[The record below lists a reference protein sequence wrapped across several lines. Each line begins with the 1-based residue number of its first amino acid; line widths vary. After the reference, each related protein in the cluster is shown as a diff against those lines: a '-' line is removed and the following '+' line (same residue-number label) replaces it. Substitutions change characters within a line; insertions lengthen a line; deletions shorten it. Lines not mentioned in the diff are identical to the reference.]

1 MANDLNSLVAQT
13 SSFSSSM
20 NSAAVAS
27 GKAAGG
33 VLDLG
38 KAAFNAL
45 NPISKIGN
53 AIGGW
58 RQAIGFIGFGGIVH
72 ELEKAKNVLG
82 DIEQAAIGVT
92 RSMGPM
98 KDYPMW
104 QAEIVKGATQLGI
117 EYNEYAQAIQAA
129 NKHHAALSMSQKEFL
144 GFTKDAARFG
154 EMVGASASEGAAAFG
169 KLVGESKVGMGVIKN
184 VQHEMLAL
192 QNAVGL
198 TGHEMIELLNT
209 GLTPI
214 ITQLKL
220 LGESDALIN
229 RTTAAVT
236 KLSAQFMA
244 AGFEAGKAAGLVQ
257 KLMDPERLTENVM
270 LFNQM
275 GININDA
282 IGAMTGGGGADEMIA
297 KMGDKLPE
305 LAKKVASMGMAGV
318 QFAKSLGIPYKDLL
332 QMQNMSSAEAQ
343 KAMAAQ
349 QAERE
354 KQDQF
359 NKQWEQTM
367 STWKKWA
374 ISLSQAFDQIAIAIM
389 DAFGVKN
396 FKDIKELPLAFG
408 RVFVDFLNAI
418 KFKEIVAIAINVLRM
433 FSQGLQKLMEVVKPA
448 LDRLFSGER
457 FQMLSNAVN
466 KLGASFGTMFAK
478 IVDKLPA
485 LIDGISKMITYITP
499 WIEQMVNLVAEN
511 PKGAIIAIL
520 VAKFGGFI
528 MPMIGSMLMTF
539 LPSILKGIFNMATGG
554 LSKILGIGGEGGI
567 SGLLGRLLS
576 GGAARGAGAAAG
588 GAVKGALSATGIGAI
603 IAAVLDVFINV
614 FSKKMQGYSWGDA
627 LWKGIGNSLKGS
639 FGIKWIA
646 DTMQDIFSWSSK
658 KLHEFIGPLAYV
670 FDALM
675 IPTRAAWGA
684 IQLLTGAISN
694 FADIAESWFSDYE
707 NNAADFTLA
716 MTKVSES
723 LEKSDDMATRFY
735 GKRIKELAESNDSWF
750 ESTRQA
756 GAQSFLAAKQ
766 LAPEQQNK
774 LAKDD
779 IVTLMGVM
787 AAQGQAYNTMGAAG
801 RAAIDANPEKAGI
814 NKRAMGTNALFNQD
828 QLIENAGK
836 FENQLNFRGT
846 EAFNR
851 LRYFVGAQ
859 FKLTETEFKA
869 KGERALKFAQKEFA
883 AFDEAANVL
892 RDKMNKGL
900 IDPKDVVKQVEKLQ
914 AVLQGVTDKISAS
927 IQKSVADISQRMSTI
942 GLGDWLK
949 SALTGGRWKGDNAKT
964 AEDLAQVYSGL
975 QFTAADYKRL
985 AAGGADAVGLLQ
997 SKLTESGVS
1006 AGMDRSK
1013 INEVVGP
1020 MVTQIISENQVRFA
1034 MSAQA
1039 QERMEQLNKLQLDAT
1054 NKIVQETGRGADA
1067 AEKTAINTTPRRPVR
1082 MINLNEVAMRANES
1096 GANTLTFSRG

>member
-433 FSQGLQKLMEVVKPA
+433 FAQGLQKLMEVIKPA

-528 MPMIGSMLMTF
+528 MPMIGSILMTF
-539 LPSILKGIFNMATGG
+539 LPTILKGVFNMVTSG
-554 LSKILGIGGEGGI
+554 LSKTLGLSGGEGIGSLI
-567 SGLLGRLLS
+567 SKIFSRGASQTAGGVL
-576 GGAARGAGAAAG
+576 GGAS
-588 GAVKGALSATGIGAI
+588 KALGATGIGAI
-603 IAAVLDVFINV
+603 IMVVVDVFLNI

-627 LWKGIGNSLKGS
+627 IWKGIGNSLKGS
-639 FGIKWIA
+639 FGIKWLA
-646 DTMQDIFSWSSK
+646 DALQDVYGWVSK
-658 KLHEFIGPLAYV
+658 KMHEFIGPLAYV
-670 FDALM
+670 FDGIMLPARM
-675 IPTRAAWGA
+675 AIGA
-684 IQLLTGAISN
+684 IQILTQGISD
-694 FADIAESWFSDYE
+694 FAGVMEDLFSNYE
-707 NNAADFTLA
+707 DNTADFTLA
-716 MTKVSES
+716 MTKVSDS

-735 GKRIKELAESNDSWF
+735 GKRIKELAESNNSWF

-756 GAQSFLAAKQ
+756 GAQSFLSAKQ

-787 AAQGQAYNTMGAAG
+787 AAQGQAYNTLGAAG
-801 RAAIDANPEKAGI
+801 RAAIDSNPEKAGI
-814 NKRAMGTNALFNQD
+814 NKRAMGTNALFYQD
-828 QLIENAGK
+828 QLIENAEK
-836 FENQLNFRGT
+836 FDRQLNSTTVRIVTDMKDGVKRFLGMRVEEIKSNT
-846 EAFNR
+846 D
-851 LRYFVGAQ
+851 
-859 FKLTETEFKA
+859 
-869 KGERALKFAQKEFA
+869 RALAQAKKEFA

-900 IDPKDVVKQVEKLQ
+900 IDPKDVIKQVDKLQ
-914 AVLQGVTDKISAS
+914 QILQGVTDKISAS
-927 IQKSVADISQRMSTI
+927 IQKSVTDISQRMSTI
-942 GLGDWLK
+942 GFGSWLASK
-949 SALTGGRWKGDNAKT
+949 FNYKT
-964 AEDLAQVYSGL
+964 EKAQAAEDLAQVYSGL
-975 QFTAADYKRL
+975 QFTASEYRQL
-985 AAGGADAVGLLQ
+985 ASGNVSLLQ
-997 SKLTESGVS
+997 SKLSNKAVS
-1006 AGMDRSK
+1006 AGMDQTK
-1013 INEVVGP
+1013 VNEVIGD
-1020 MVTQIISENQVRFA
+1020 MVTQIITENKVRFA
-1034 MSAQA
+1034 MSAEA
-1039 QERMEQLNKLQLDAT
+1039 QEKMEKLNQLQLDAT

-1067 AEKTAINTTPRRPVR
+1067 AEKTAVNTTPRRPVR